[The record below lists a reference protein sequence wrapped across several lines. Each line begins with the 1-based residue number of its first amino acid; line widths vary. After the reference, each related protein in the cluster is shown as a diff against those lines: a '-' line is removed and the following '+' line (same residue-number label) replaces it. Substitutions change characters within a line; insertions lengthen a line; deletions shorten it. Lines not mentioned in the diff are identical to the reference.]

1 MTRTSDE
8 MHVPAFVSVKRMMK
22 QNRLTTVLL
31 AAFLVALL
39 YGSVLMSQADQTLQD
54 KLSFLT
60 QEYIS
65 NRGEQSIISTF
76 LSSLSTNG
84 LYLGAAFLLGFFALG
99 QPFSMFI
106 MLFRGF
112 GLGLAMG
119 NIYTHHQAEGVL
131 YCMVFIVPAAV
142 LFTFVLVAA
151 LKDSIQFSNLFLAS
165 IFPRLGTAASGET
178 LKFYCAKYAFYLL
191 LILLIS
197 AFDAA
202 INFLFSSIIRL

>member
-84 LYLGAAFLLGFFALG
+84 LYLGAAFCLAFLHLGSLSACSLCCF
-99 QPFSMFI
+99 
-106 MLFRGF
+106 
-112 GLGLAMG
+112 
-119 NIYTHHQAEGVL
+119 
-131 YCMVFIVPAAV
+131 
-142 LFTFVLVAA
+142 AA
-151 LKDSIQFSNLFLAS
+151 LDLDWLWATFIRIIKLKVFCTVWYSLCRLQCFLPLYWLQHS
-165 IFPRLGTAASGET
+165 RIP
-178 LKFYCAKYAFYLL
+178 Y
-191 LILLIS
+191 
-197 AFDAA
+197 
-202 INFLFSSIIRL
+202 SSQICF

>member
-1 MTRTSDE
+1 MTRTSDDRR
-8 MHVPAFVSVKRMMK
+8 MSAFLSVKRIIK
-22 QNRLTTVLL
+22 QNRLATLL
-31 AAFLVALL
+31 LVAFLIALL
-39 YGSVLMSQADQTLQD
+39 YGSVLMSQADQVLQD

-65 NRGEQSIISTF
+65 NRGEQSILSTF
-76 LSSLSTNG
+76 LSSFSTNG
-84 LYLGAAFLLGFFALG
+84 LYLGVAFLLGFFALG
-99 QPFSMFI
+99 QPFSVFI

-119 NIYTHHQAEGVL
+119 NIYTHHQAGGVL

-142 LFTFVLVAA
+142 LFTFVMISA

-165 IFPRLGTAASGET
+165 IFPKLGAVASGET
-178 LKFYCAKYAFYLL
+178 LKIYCLKYAFYLL

-197 AFDAA
+197 ALDSA
-202 INFLFSSIIRL
+202 INFLFSSIIKL